1 VSVLVALATMFATA
15 FVAATVFPAQSELVF
30 LGFLKA
36 QIADPLALFAAASV
50 GNTLGA
56 VVNWGLGRLL
66 AMGAEGRIPARLR
79 PTPEQVARGEAAFLR
94 HGWVALFLSWVPIIG
109 DVATVAAGTLHYPLL
124 RFILIVGLG
133 KAARYAALWAGFAYF
148 A

>member
-1 VSVLVALATMFATA
+1 MFITA

-30 LGFLKA
+30 LGFLKTGV
-36 QIADPLALFAAASV
+36 ADPSALFVAASL

-79 PTPEQVARGEAAFLR
+79 PTPDQIATGEAAFRR
-94 HGWVALFLSWVPIIG
+94 HGWVALFFSWVPVVG

-133 KAARYAALWAGFAYF
+133 KAARYAALWAGFGYF